1 MSRKARRSTV
11 TAGELNLTA
20 MIDVAFQLLSFF
32 VLTSKPSDV
41 LANMEIMTPSATPPQ
56 EKKTDP
62 PPVLRLTVA
71 NDNGQEVWLLNDTPV
86 PFARLEPK
94 VIDWAHDDKSQTV
107 LIQCDP
113 ASRHEMLVQALN
125 LCAKAGLT
133 NLSVV
138 TANERMGTPK

>member
-1 MSRKARRSTV
+1 MSRNARRSTAN
-11 TAGELNLTA
+11 AGELNLTA

-32 VLTSKPSDV
+32 IITAKPVDA
-41 LANMEIMTPSATPPQ
+41 LANLDIMAPSAEKAPEASTPP
-56 EKKTDP
+56 K
-62 PPVLRLTVA
+62 VLRITTA
-71 NDNGQEVWLLNDTPV
+71 NENGREVWLLNDYPV
-86 PFARLEPK
+86 EFSSMEP
-94 VIDWAHDDKSQTV
+94 VVMRTAADNRGQTV

-138 TANERMGTPK
+138 TANERVGTLK